1 MILPLCYTVCYDELT
16 KLRSGNRELKSEVP
30 SSFEILENEA
40 ARFVM
45 PVVSLLLALVRCFGG
60 WLVAAAIPCLRHV
73 CPAKQR
79 LFSIFLALSAWYNC
93 IRMLWVI
100 VAALLI
106 TLPLQSPGFAMLNS
120 ELAFVLP
127 FATLFL
133 VYPHIWVYCKHHLN
147 QELYVCAWMVCLVQH
162 GVLIGLLYN
171 WCKHTE
177 MAIVTAN
184 TCAVDLT
191 AGCVSFEG
199 PNLAAHLSLSCVCAA
214 LPVAVSNAALSQL
227 WPAYAWVQIS
237 RAAAFLAGLPGF
249 VVSQLQLVCT
259 GMCAACV
266 QAACAASQVV
276 LRLLFSVLHVCR
288 ACAVSLWLAGCII
301 LRAPAQLLL
310 AVLAP
315 ILGAVP
321 PVQSLLQRLRLV
333 PEAIAKLLT
342 STVRVLAGAAACIR
356 DKTVS
361 QLRGH
366 SNAAGVAIDGEVQE
380 GMHATVHATSTCKK
394 QQQRQMD
401 SCVSDCVVCLDA
413 PRSVALFPCN
423 HVVLCGACFGS
434 LQRQAECAGGR
445 PCCPVCR
452 TEVQQHAVG
461 LILA

>member
-1 MILPLCYTVCYDELT
+1 
-16 KLRSGNRELKSEVP
+16 
-30 SSFEILENEA
+30 
-40 ARFVM
+40 
-45 PVVSLLLALVRCFGG
+45 
-60 WLVAAAIPCLRHV
+60 
-73 CPAKQR
+73 
-79 LFSIFLALSAWYNC
+79 
-93 IRMLWVI
+93 
-100 VAALLI
+100 
-106 TLPLQSPGFAMLNS
+106 
-120 ELAFVLP
+120 VL
-127 FATLFL
+127 
-133 VYPHIWVYCKHHLN
+133 
-147 QELYVCAWMVCLVQH
+147 
-162 GVLIGLLYN
+162 
-171 WCKHTE
+171 
-177 MAIVTAN
+177 
-184 TCAVDLT
+184 
-191 AGCVSFEG
+191 
-199 PNLAAHLSLSCVCAA
+199 
-214 LPVAVSNAALSQL
+214 QL

-259 GMCAACV
+259 GMCAACL
-266 QAACAASQVV
+266 QAACAASQAV

-321 PVQSLLQRLRLV
+321 PVQSLLQKLRLV

-394 QQQRQMD
+394 HQQGWGQLQQTRCC
-401 SCVSDCVVCLDA
+401 CVQSTW
-413 PRSVALFPCN
+413 SVALFPCN